1 MTKVQISV
9 DGKGLSVGAG
19 RHTLTQLT
27 AHRSVVTAVSRTAQ
41 GYGLRVFSP
50 VYTPTVDAL
59 YTVYTYLL
67 SQIHVFRIL
76 NPFPATEISTFVNVI
91 TSFSSQNFCK
101 AHFS

>member
-1 MTKVQISV
+1 MVPIGTVPVVVEKFRS
-9 DGKGLSVGAG
+9 GAW
-19 RHTLTQLT
+19 RFCR
-27 AHRSVVTAVSRTAQ
+27 AAM
-41 GYGLRVFSP
+41 
-50 VYTPTVDAL
+50 VYVYLAL
-59 YTVYTYLL
+59 YIHPLYIQCIYTVYTYLL